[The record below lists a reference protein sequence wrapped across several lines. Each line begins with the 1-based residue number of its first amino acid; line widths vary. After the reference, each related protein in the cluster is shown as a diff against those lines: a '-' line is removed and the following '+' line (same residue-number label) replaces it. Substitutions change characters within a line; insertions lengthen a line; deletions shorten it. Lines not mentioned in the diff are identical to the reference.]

1 MIVCACE
8 VNFGV
13 SVVKTRLR
21 SVFAK
26 MRMRIARV
34 RLVVAIMR
42 LVVVKIR
49 LVFANTHLRDPFPD
63 SRL

>member
-1 MIVCACE
+1 MIICACE
-8 VNFGV
+8 GNFGV

-26 MRMRIARV
+26 MRLRIARV
-34 RLVVAIMR
+34 RLVFAIMR
-42 LVVVKIR
+42 LVVVKVR
-49 LVFANTHLRDPFPD
+49 LVFANTHLCVPFKD